1 MKVGD
6 IVNDFSLTSE
16 EIALLTYY
24 RNLSERHQGRVY
36 QMVVYLTDKELQ
48 DNMQKNR
55 ERIHIIKSNL
65 KGGVNNG

>member
-6 IVNDFSLTSE
+6 IVNYFSLTSDE
-16 EIALLTYY
+16 VALITYY
-24 RNLSERHQGRVY
+24 RNLSERHQGQVD
-36 QMVVYLTDKELQ
+36 QMVVYLTEKELQ